1 MEEAE
6 RVGAGGMMSD
16 LKRERGRW
24 SVGLIEA
31 RVGEAVL
38 VSGILVSPVMRGE
51 R

>member
-6 RVGAGGMMSD
+6 RDGAGGMMSD

-38 VSGILVSPVMRGE
+38 VSGILVSQIGRAHV
-51 R
+51 